1 MTNGQIFLT
10 GATGNVGSHLLGSL
24 LEAGVEKVACLVRA
38 TSEEAGRARV
48 ARALDAA
55 GLDGAR
61 LGARVT
67 AVPGDLSLPR
77 LGMSEE
83 AFASLA
89 ASLGQ
94 VIHCAAWLGNREAFS
109 TESLA
114 NITGTTAIAELC
126 VRANARL
133 DHISSI
139 GVLQWTQEEED
150 GSLPECVLTASPEP
164 PDGRP
169 GQHAYYFSKWMAEQ
183 IAIYAAAQVPVTV
196 HRVGDV
202 FSHVADAPLSAV
214 VRAVAMMKALPD
226 DDALSWSQHSIS
238 DAFAGRALAAI
249 AMRPNE
255 ELRIMHDI
263 AHVEGASVADVR
275 RAFEARGVE
284 LATLPVDAWMTALRR
299 DVPWLGMLTDWQV
312 DYLVV
317 PKRPVPRFV
326 NRAFTAALAA
336 CDVVL
341 PTIADRLAP
350 MVAAAADAV

>member
-1 MTNGQIFLT
+1 MANRQIFLT

-24 LEAGVEKVACLVRA
+24 LEGGVENVACLVRA

-48 ARALDAA
+48 TRALDAA
-55 GLDGAR
+55 GFDGAR

-67 AVPGDLSLPR
+67 TVPGNLSLPH
-77 LGMSEE
+77 LGMSEG

-89 ASLGQ
+89 GSLGQ

-109 TESLA
+109 IESLA
-114 NITGTTAIAELC
+114 NVTGTTAVVELC
-126 VRANARL
+126 VRAGAPL
-133 DHISSI
+133 DYISSI
-139 GVLQWTQEEED
+139 GVLQWTMEEGD

-183 IAIYAAAQVPVTV
+183 VAIYAAAQVPVTV

-202 FSHVADAPLSAV
+202 FSHIADAPLSAV
-214 VRAVAMMKALPD
+214 VRAVAMMKALPE
-226 DDALSWSQHSIS
+226 DDALCWSQHSIS

-249 AMRPNE
+249 ARRPNR

-275 RAFEARGVE
+275 RSFEANGVE
-284 LATLPVDAWMTALRR
+284 LSRLPLDAWLTALRR
-299 DVPWLGMLTDWQV
+299 DVPWLGMLTEWQI
-312 DYLVV
+312 DYLVI
-317 PKRPVPRFV
+317 PKRPLPRFV
-326 NRAFTAALAA
+326 NRCFTAALAA
-336 CDVVL
+336 CDVVM
-341 PTIADRLAP
+341 PTIGARLAP
-350 MVAAAADAV
+350 IVATAAGAV